1 MSMTTKQMTK
11 KQREIY
17 KKQIDEMTDAVL
29 MNAYRSTFD
38 IVSQIYEDILRTL
51 RDKID
56 KHLAKNNEDNH
67 QTV

>member
-1 MSMTTKQMTK
+1 MGMTTKQMTK

-38 IVSQIYEDILRTL
+38 IASQIYEDILRTL

-56 KHLAKNNEDNH
+56 NHLAKNNEDNH

>member
-38 IVSQIYEDILRTL
+38 IASQIYEDILRTL
-51 RDKID
+51 RDKIE

>member
-1 MSMTTKQMTK
+1 MTK

-56 KHLAKNNEDNH
+56 KHLTKQKEL
-67 QTV
+67 

>member
-38 IVSQIYEDILRTL
+38 IASQIYEDILRTL

-56 KHLAKNNEDNH
+56 KHIAKNNEDNH

>member
-38 IVSQIYEDILRTL
+38 IASQFYEDILLTL

>member
-38 IVSQIYEDILRTL
+38 IASQIYEDILRTL
-51 RDKID
+51 REKID

>member
-1 MSMTTKQMTK
+1 MTTKQMTK

-38 IVSQIYEDILRTL
+38 IAPHLYEDILRTL
-51 RDKID
+51 REKID

>member
-1 MSMTTKQMTK
+1 MTTKQMTK

-17 KKQIDEMTDAVL
+17 KKQIEEMTDAVL

-38 IVSQIYEDILRTL
+38 IASQIYEDILRTL
-51 RDKID
+51 REKID
-56 KHLAKNNEDNH
+56 KYLAKNNEYNH

>member
-17 KKQIDEMTDAVL
+17 KKQIDETTDAVL

-38 IVSQIYEDILRTL
+38 IASQIYEDILRTL

>member
-1 MSMTTKQMTK
+1 MTTKQMTK

-17 KKQIDEMTDAVL
+17 KKQIDEMKDAVL

-38 IVSQIYEDILRTL
+38 IASQIYEDILRTL
-51 RDKID
+51 REKID

>member
-1 MSMTTKQMTK
+1 MTK

-38 IVSQIYEDILRTL
+38 IASQIYEDILRTL

-56 KHLAKNNEDNH
+56 KHLTEQKEL
-67 QTV
+67 

>member
-38 IVSQIYEDILRTL
+38 IASQIYEDILRTL

-67 QTV
+67 QAV

>member
-1 MSMTTKQMTK
+1 MSMTTKQITK

-38 IVSQIYEDILRTL
+38 IASQIYEDILRTL

>member
-1 MSMTTKQMTK
+1 MTTKQMTK

-29 MNAYRSTFD
+29 MKAYRSTFD
-38 IVSQIYEDILRTL
+38 IASQIYEDILRTL
-51 RDKID
+51 REKID
-56 KHLAKNNEDNH
+56 KHLAKNNEYNH

>member
-38 IVSQIYEDILRTL
+38 IASQIYEDILRTL

-56 KHLAKNNEDNH
+56 KHLTKQKEL
-67 QTV
+67 

>member
-38 IVSQIYEDILRTL
+38 IASQIYEDILRTL

>member
-38 IVSQIYEDILRTL
+38 IASQIYEDILRTL

-67 QTV
+67 KTV